1 MSAMKPTTFL
11 ALVLTSASAS
21 VVNHRN
27 DGKLATTS
35 KVWAKVTPHDIAMCL
50 AVANEFMD
58 KPMSKDRAIERAA
71 DWCALHKAV
80 DDWNFVCPHYK
91 EGLKA
96 AFKTQPSDK
105 DYTSEDFCYVAEQ
118 YMLDIR
124 GAARIEGLGQG
135 PLTNFAVA
143 DTCAPLVLATLAPE
157 KDLSASHVPDFWY
170 AMCVNQ
176 DCAHFLQS
184 RTKWC
189 QMSHPPTHS
198 IAVCE
203 AARDFAKDEI
213 TVLDDALGD
222 GKMNAKEICDV
233 YSEYVKE
240 MGSNVEAYE
249 HVMHT
254 DSSKHVPVPS
264 DAFRAL
270 QSTQLKN
277 GAAAHKLRDAA
288 GDVLEKAAAVPAAA
302 GPLVMMV
309 VALGLM

>member
-1 MSAMKPTTFL
+1 MKLITFV
-11 ALVLTSASAS
+11 AVIVSSASAS
-21 VVNHRN
+21 AVNHHN
-27 DGKLATTS
+27 AGKLATTAQ
-35 KVWAKVTPHDIAMCL
+35 VWAKVTPHDISMCL

-58 KPMSKDRAIERAA
+58 KPMRKDRAIERAN
-71 DWCALHKAV
+71 DWCALHKAI

-91 EGLKA
+91 EGLSA
-96 AFKTQPSDK
+96 AFKTQSSDK
-105 DYTSEDFCYVAEQ
+105 DFTPEEFCYVAEQ

-124 GAARIEGLGQG
+124 GAARIAGLGAG

-143 DTCAPLVLATLAPE
+143 DTCASLVLATLAPE
-157 KDLSASHVPDFWY
+157 KELQSSHVPDFWY

-184 RTKWC
+184 RTRWC
-189 QMSHPPTHS
+189 KMSQAPTHS

-213 TVLDDALGD
+213 TVVDDVVGG

-233 YSEYVKE
+233 YGEYVKE
-240 MGSNVEAYE
+240 MGNNVEAYE

-277 GAAAHKLRDAA
+277 GAAAHKLRDSA
-288 GDVLEKAAAVPAAA
+288 GEVLEKAAAAPVAF
-302 GPLVMMV
+302 GPLVMIV
-309 VALGLM
+309 VALRFM